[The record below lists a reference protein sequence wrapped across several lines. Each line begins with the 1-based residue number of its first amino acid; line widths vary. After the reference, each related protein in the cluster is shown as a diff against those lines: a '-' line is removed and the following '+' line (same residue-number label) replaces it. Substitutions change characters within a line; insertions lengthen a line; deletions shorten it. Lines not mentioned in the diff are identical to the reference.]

1 MINPTTIVTLPMW
14 PPTGVQSDM
23 SIDPRYPLGPFS
35 PTLETTDVIEAAI
48 RDIESLPA
56 AMRAAVNGLTDEHL
70 ERSYRPEG
78 WTIRQV
84 VHHVADS
91 HMNGLIRTKLALT
104 ENNPTIKP
112 YDETAWAQ
120 LADAR
125 LPIDTSLSIIDGVH
139 RRWVHVLRSLAPE
152 QLGRTFVHPEH
163 GQTMRI
169 GYQVQDYAWHGR
181 HHVAHIT
188 TLRQREGW

>member
-1 MINPTTIVTLPMW
+1 
-14 PPTGVQSDM
+14 M
-23 SIDPRYPLGPFS
+23 SIDPRYPVGPFRPS
-35 PTLETTDVIEAAI
+35 GETTDVIDAAI
-48 RDIESLPA
+48 SDIGSLPEA
-56 AMRAAVNGLTDEHL
+56 LRAAVHGLTDEHL
-70 ERSYRPEG
+70 ERPYRLGG

-120 LADAR
+120 LADVS
-125 LPIDTSLSIIDGVH
+125 LPIGISLTIIDGVH

-152 QLGRTFVHPEH
+152 QFGRAFVHPEH

-188 TLRQREGW
+188 ALRQREGW